1 MIRILFAALLFAS
14 SPAGVAQVGDLEF
27 ADAKRQALYAEL
39 LAELRCLVCANQ
51 SLADSNAGLA
61 KDLRVK
67 VHEMVADGAE
77 RGEVIAYMTARYG
90 DYVRY
95 RPRLSMQTLLLW
107 FGPFA
112 VALAGLA
119 AAVVVM
125 RASRR
130 RPVALSAAQA
140 RKAKSLL
147 EGGDGRS

>member
-1 MIRILFAALLFAS
+1 MIRIIFAALLFAS

-67 VHEMVADGAE
+67 VHEMVAGGAG